1 VGSENLG
8 RLIKKVHL
16 KKPIDVDKIPIRRD
30 SFLTNAYAIEF
41 PLDSQPSYE
50 WQAMFEQEWKSS
62 LLLWERKVV
71 VVGDRLHLVTTP
83 NEIGEKI
90 DWLKRMIEAAN
101 SRVEELNKTQKIIEK
116 QVKAEELR
124 KHENIIRDSIRI
136 KMALD

>member
-8 RLIKKVHL
+8 RLIKKVDL
-16 KKPIDVDKIPIRRD
+16 KKPIDADKITIRLD
-30 SFLTNAYAIEF
+30 SFLTNAYVIEF

-50 WQAMFEQEWKSS
+50 WQALFEQEWKSS
-62 LLLWERKVV
+62 LLLWERKIV
-71 VVGDRLHLVTTP
+71 VVGDQLHLVTPP

-90 DWLKRMIEAAN
+90 DWLRKMIEATNA
-101 SRVEELNKTQKIIEK
+101 RVEELNKAQKIIEK

-136 KMALD
+136 KMGLD